1 MDKLVNN
8 IKNIKIYD
16 SSMFHIE
23 DVYQKYEEYL
33 NNLQQLDPN
42 KLKYFIRHL
51 KNREIINNQET
62 EMEESFMLELF
73 KLSQRKDSID
83 ITMNF
88 FEDNSLTIEEVKKIH
103 RVVIKG
109 SSDDLQSNYDL
120 RSDNNKWVGSFGTN
134 GEQKVDYMPPDYN
147 EIEELLEVVLTYLNE
162 QDNTNFINIFIKPLI
177 VHALIAY
184 IQPFGNGNTRL
195 ARVLQHCKICNST
208 NQYFKTNFSHP
219 TIYLSKNY
227 LLTRGQYRGLIKNI
241 SVNKDND
248 AWNKWFE
255 YNLNMF
261 DEQLF
266 FLDKQ
271 VTQYKSLR

>member
-1 MDKLVNN
+1 MDKLVGN

-16 SSMFHIE
+16 NTMFHID
-23 DVYQKYEEYL
+23 DVLNKYVEYL
-33 NNLQQLDPN
+33 EILQQLDPS
-42 KLKYFIRHL
+42 KLKKFIRHL

-83 ITMNF
+83 ITMKA
-88 FEDNSLTIEEVKKIH
+88 FEDDSITIDEIKKIH

-109 SSDDLQSNYDL
+109 SSDDLEDNYDL
-120 RSDNNKWVGSFGTN
+120 RSDNKKWVGHYGTN
-134 GEQKVDYMPPDYN
+134 GAQRVDYIPPDFN
-147 EIEELLEVVLTYLNE
+147 EIEELLTEVLSYLNE

-177 VHALIAY
+177 AHAALAY

-208 NQYFKTNFSHP
+208 NKMFNTEFTHP
-219 TIYLSKNY
+219 TIYLSRNY
-227 LLTRGQYRGLIKNI
+227 LLSRGQYRGLITNLA
-241 SVNKDND
+241 VNKDDD

-255 YNLNMF
+255 YNLNML

-271 VTQYKSLR
+271 VNNYKNYR